1 MASATPLATP
11 HPSSPSS
18 GTSTPN
24 VTNLKPTTPSNIAPA
39 TSIAAA
45 NHASTPS
52 PSAPRRGNWLSH
64 VRDDISLTHADWPL
78 LVSCLVS
85 GLCDSVAFNATG
97 TFASMQTGNTIF
109 LALGAASLPPNQP
122 LLWLRALVSISS
134 FWAGCLFFSRAFK
147 THHPRPLQKLTL
159 FLSFALQAAL
169 VLAAAVLAQTGAVP
183 AFSQSRLQPTL
194 DAAAEHARFDR
205 ENESVT
211 LAPLALLAFGFGGQI
226 VASRVLGF
234 VEVPTNVLTSL
245 YCDLLSD
252 PGLAAGV
259 GRNEKRDR
267 RVVAIVMMLGGGVV
281 GGWMQRSAAGM
292 AGALWLAAGIKMG
305 LAGAWLGWRSK
316 EVVVGG
322 EGGKGD
328 V

>member
-1 MASATPLATP
+1 MASSTPLDTP

-18 GTSTPN
+18 GISTPN
-24 VTNLKPTTPSNIAPA
+24 VTKPSDPSNLPSAA
-39 TSIAAA
+39 SIAAA
-45 NHASTPS
+45 HHASPPPLS
-52 PSAPRRGNWLSH
+52 SSRRRGWLAH
-64 VRDDISLTHADWPL
+64 MRDDISLTHADWPL

-159 FLSFALQAAL
+159 ALSFALQGIL
-169 VLAAAVLAQTGAVP
+169 ILAAAALSQTAAVP
-183 AFSQSRLQPTL
+183 AFAQARLPPTL
-194 DAAAEHARFDR
+194 DAAAEHARLAR
-205 ENESVT
+205 ENDAVT

-234 VEVPTNVLTSL
+234 TEVPTNVLTSL

-252 PGLAAGV
+252 PGLAKGV

-281 GGWMQRSAAGM
+281 GGWMQRTGAGM
-292 AGALWLAAGIKMG
+292 SGALWLAAGIKMG
-305 LAGAWLGWRSK
+305 LAGAWLGWKSR
-316 EVVVGG
+316 EMVV
-322 EGGKGD
+322 EEGKGD